1 MYVQYT
7 TACAVGHHSTEAAKT
22 SHCTKRWLFAVPS
35 HQLEQG
41 GMWKEE
47 RSCCNSQGE
56 GVAETERL
64 DAFNLLS
71 KVVQVPDA
79 TALLLR
85 STYRHKQLLQWL
97 LGHSS
102 QMTRTVEELKG

>member
-1 MYVQYT
+1 
-7 TACAVGHHSTEAAKT
+7 
-22 SHCTKRWLFAVPS
+22 
-35 HQLEQG
+35 
-41 GMWKEE
+41 MWKEE